1 MSKDFSG
8 FLSNYSLYT
17 KLEVLA
23 FSPDVELFGSTF
35 QSYCKNEVSVTTF
48 QIITENNEI
57 NAKKGRM
64 MLLGVTNVLSN
75 SMDEFE
81 FTQHY
86 TGECQFCKKNK
97 IHFLINGFT
106 ERDKED
112 NKRFYIRKVGQLPA
126 PEINLDSNLE
136 SFLSEEDKGFYKKAL
151 MNLQYGYGIGAFSYF
166 RRIVQNEIESIANKL
181 ADGNSEN
188 KGSILK
194 AIEDYKQNKVM
205 KNLINDI
212 TKYLPKRILDIGD
225 NPLLVLYGQLSD
237 GIHNLS
243 EEECIERSKAIDV
256 LLRFVFKELR
266 QDSDF
271 SSAKDALKELNKFS

>member
-1 MSKDFSG
+1 MTKDLSG

-17 KLEVLA
+17 KFEVFD
-23 FSPDVELFGSTF
+23 FSSDVELIGSTF
-35 QSYCKNEVSVTTF
+35 QSYCKNDLSITTF
-48 QIITENNEI
+48 KIISENNDI
-57 NAKKGRM
+57 NARKGRIM
-64 MLLGVTNVLSN
+64 IGGANVLGN
-75 SMDEFE
+75 STHEFE
-81 FTQHY
+81 FIQHY
-86 TGECQFCKKNK
+86 TGECQFCKKNN

-106 ERDKED
+106 ERDKEGS
-112 NKRFYIRKVGQLPA
+112 KRFYLRKVGQLPA

-151 MNLQYGYGIGAFSYF
+151 LNLQYGYGIGAFSYF
-166 RRIVQNEIESIANKL
+166 RRIVQNEIERIANKL
-181 ADGNSEN
+181 ADTNSEN
-188 KGSILK
+188 KEDILK
-194 AIEDYKQNKVM
+194 AIEDYKQSKVM
-205 KNLINDI
+205 KKLINDI
-212 TKYLPKRILDIGD
+212 TKYLPKRILDIGS
-225 NPLLVLYGQLSD
+225 NPLLVLYGQLSE